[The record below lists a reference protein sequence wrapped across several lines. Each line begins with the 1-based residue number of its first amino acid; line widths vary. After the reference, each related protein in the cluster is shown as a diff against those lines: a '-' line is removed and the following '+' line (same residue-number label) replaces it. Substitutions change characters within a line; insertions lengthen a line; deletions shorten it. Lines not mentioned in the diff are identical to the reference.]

1 MAANHAQAGGLL
13 EALLLSARRSECPR
27 APPQEELIVKL
38 LLYSHFFAPSIGGV
52 ETVVM
57 SLATGLSPCAKS
69 SSKGEFELTL
79 VTQTPRGSF
88 DDSSLPF
95 PVVRQPS
102 FNALRKLIRSADVV
116 HVTGAAIVP
125 VLLGRVLR
133 KPVVVEHHGFQTIC
147 PTGQLFQEPDNIPCP
162 GHFMAERYTHC
173 LACAPTPKPLAA
185 FRLWLLTFFRRFLCQ
200 HVAANITPTHWLAGM
215 LQLPRTETIPHGLA
229 PSSPLV
235 RLPAGH
241 LVPVLVFL
249 GRIVTTKG
257 LLLLLEAARLLQH
270 QNRPIEL
277 KVVGDGSERAA
288 LQKLA
293 AEWKLAM
300 QVHFLGRLPDSQIA
314 DLLAKA
320 DLLVVPSLGGEVFGM
335 VIAENMLRGIPILA
349 SDLGAFVEVLG
360 DTGRTFKTGDSSDLA
375 RQIVQLLDDPAA
387 SQRLGVAAHQRVRV
401 FFALSRMIEA
411 HAQIYRR
418 LAPDGTA

>member
-1 MAANHAQAGGLL
+1 LL
-13 EALLLSARRSECPR
+13 
-27 APPQEELIVKL
+27 VKL

-52 ETVVM
+52 ESVVM

-79 VTQTPRGSF
+79 VTQTPCGSF

-102 FNALRKLIRSADVV
+102 FNALRKLIRSADIV
-116 HVTGAAIVP
+116 HVAGAAISP
-125 VLLGRVLR
+125 VLLGLVLR
-133 KPVVVEHHGFQTIC
+133 KPVVVEHHGFQAIC
-147 PTGQLFQEPDNIPCP
+147 PTGQLFQEPENIPCP

-173 LACAPTPKPLAA
+173 LACSPTPKPFAS

-200 HVAANITPTHWLAGM
+200 HVAANITPTSWLSGM
-215 LQLPRTETIPHGLA
+215 LQLPRTETVPHGL
-229 PSSPLV
+229 PVSPPLV
-235 RLPAGH
+235 RLPASH
-241 LVPVLVFL
+241 PLPVLVFL

-257 LLLLLEAARLLQH
+257 LLLLLEAARLLQQ

-277 KVVGDGSERAA
+277 KIVGDGPERAA
-288 LQKLA
+288 LEKLA
-293 AEWKLAM
+293 EEWKLAA
-300 QVHFLGRLPDSQIA
+300 QVYFLGRLPDSQIA
-314 DLLAKA
+314 DLLATA

-360 DTGRTFKTGDSSDLA
+360 DAGRTFKTGDSADLA
-375 RQIVQLLDDPAA
+375 RQIFQLLDDPAA
-387 SQRLGVAAHQRVRV
+387 SGRLGVAAHQRVRD
-401 FFALSRMIEA
+401 FFALGRMIEG

-418 LAPDGTA
+418 LAPDRTA

>member
-1 MAANHAQAGGLL
+1 M
-13 EALLLSARRSECPR
+13 
-27 APPQEELIVKL
+27 KL

-57 SLATGLSPCAKS
+57 SLATELSPCSKS
-69 SSKGEFELTL
+69 SSKGEFEVTL

-102 FNALRKLIRSADVV
+102 FNALRKLIRSADVI
-116 HVTGAAIVP
+116 HVAGAAMIP
-125 VLLGRVLR
+125 ILLGLVLR

-147 PTGQLFQEPDNIPCP
+147 PTGQLFQEPENIPCP
-162 GHFMAERYTHC
+162 GHFMAEHYTHC
-173 LACAPTPKPLAA
+173 LACAPAPKPLAS
-185 FRLWLLTFFRRFLCQ
+185 FRLWLLTFLRRFLCQ
-200 HVAANITPTHWLAGM
+200 HVAVNITPTHWLSGM
-215 LQLPRTETIPHGLA
+215 LQLPRTEIVPHGLA

-235 RLPAGH
+235 RLPASQP
-241 LVPVLVFL
+241 VPVLVFL

-257 LLLLLEAARLLQH
+257 LLLLLEAARLLQQ

-277 KVVGDGSERAA
+277 KVVGDGPERAA

-300 QVHFLGRLPDSQIA
+300 QVYFLGRLPDSQIA
-314 DLLAKA
+314 GLLATA

-360 DTGRTFKTGDSSDLA
+360 DAGRTFKTGDSADLA

-387 SQRLGVAAHQRVRV
+387 SQRLGVAAHQRVRD
-401 FFALSRMIEA
+401 FFALSRMIEG

-418 LAPDGTA
+418 LAPDGSA

>member
-1 MAANHAQAGGLL
+1 M
-13 EALLLSARRSECPR
+13 
-27 APPQEELIVKL
+27 KL

-57 SLATGLSPCAKS
+57 SLATELSPSSKS

-88 DDSSLPF
+88 DDSLFPF

-102 FNALRKLIRSADVV
+102 FNALRKLIRSADVI
-116 HVTGAAIVP
+116 HVAGAAISP
-125 VLLGRVLR
+125 VLLGLVLR

-147 PTGQLFQEPDNIPCP
+147 PTGQLFQEPEDVPCP

-173 LACAPTPKPLAA
+173 LACAPAPKPLAS
-185 FRLWLLTFFRRFLCQ
+185 FRLWLLTFLRRFLCQ
-200 HVAANITPTHWLAGM
+200 HVATNITPTHWLSGM
-215 LQLPRTETIPHGLA
+215 LQLPRTETVPHGLA

-235 RLPAGH
+235 RLPASH
-241 LVPVLVFL
+241 PVPVLVFL

-257 LLLLLEAARLLQH
+257 LLLLLEAGRLLQR

-277 KVVGDGSERAA
+277 KVVGDGPQRAA
-288 LQKLA
+288 LQKLTT
-293 AEWKLAM
+293 EWKLAM
-300 QVHFLGRLPDSQIA
+300 QVRFLGRLPDSQIA
-314 DLLAKA
+314 DLLATA

-360 DTGRTFKTGDSSDLA
+360 DAGRTFKTGDSADLA

-387 SQRLGVAAHQRVRV
+387 SQRLGVAAHQRVRD
-401 FFALSRMIEA
+401 FFALSRMIEG

-418 LAPDGTA
+418 LAPDGSA

>member
-1 MAANHAQAGGLL
+1 M
-13 EALLLSARRSECPR
+13 
-27 APPQEELIVKL
+27 KL

-57 SLATGLSPCAKS
+57 SLATGLSQHSNSRAQ
-69 SSKGEFELTL
+69 GEFELTL

-116 HVTGAAIVP
+116 HVAGAAIVP
-125 VLLGRVLR
+125 VLLGLVLR

-147 PTGQLFQEPDNIPCP
+147 PTGQLFQEPENIPCP

-173 LACAPTPKPLAA
+173 LACVPTPKPFTS
-185 FRLWLLTFFRRFLCQ
+185 FRLWLLAFFRRFLCQ

-215 LQLPRTETIPHGLA
+215 LQLPRTEVVPHGLT

-235 RLPAGH
+235 RLPASH
-241 LVPVLVFL
+241 PVPVLVFL

-257 LLLLLEAARLLQH
+257 LLLLLEAARLLQQ
-270 QNRPIEL
+270 QNRPIDL
-277 KVVGDGSERAA
+277 KVVGDGPERAA

-293 AEWKLAM
+293 AEWKLAT
-300 QVHFLGRLPDSQIA
+300 QVRFLGRLPDSQIA
-314 DLLAKA
+314 DVLATA

-335 VIAENMLRGIPILA
+335 VIAEHMLRGIPILA

-360 DTGRTFKTGDSSDLA
+360 DAGRTFKTGDSADLA

-387 SQRLGVAAHQRVRV
+387 AQRLGVAAHQRVRD
-401 FFALSRMIEA
+401 FFALSRMIEG

-418 LAPDGTA
+418 LAPNGSA

>member
-1 MAANHAQAGGLL
+1 M
-13 EALLLSARRSECPR
+13 
-27 APPQEELIVKL
+27 KL

-57 SLATGLSPCAKS
+57 SLARGLSECSGARS
-69 SSKGEFELTL
+69 QREFALTL
-79 VTQTPRGSF
+79 VTRTAPGSF

-116 HVTGAAIVP
+116 HVAGAAIVP
-125 VLLGRVLR
+125 VLLGLVLR

-147 PTGQLFQEPDNIPCP
+147 PTGQLFHEPENIPCP

-173 LACAPTPKPLAA
+173 LACAPTPKPLAS

-200 HVAANITPTHWLAGM
+200 HVAANITPTHWLADM
-215 LQLPRTETIPHGLA
+215 LQLPRTESVPHGLA

-235 RLPAGH
+235 RLPASRP
-241 LVPVLVFL
+241 VPMLVFL
-249 GRIVTTKG
+249 GRIVTAKG
-257 LLLLLEAARLLQH
+257 LGLLLEAMHLLQQ

-277 KVVGDGSERAA
+277 MVVGEGPERAA

-314 DLLAKA
+314 DLLASA

-335 VIAENMLRGIPILA
+335 VIAESMLRGILILT

-360 DTGRTFKTGDSSDLA
+360 DAGRTFKTGDSADLA

-387 SQRLGVAAHQRVRV
+387 SRRLGVAAHQRVRD
-401 FFALSRMIEA
+401 FFPLSRMIEA